1 MISKLQKLIIS
12 FLLTLVFTFVV
23 LEISHSNDN
32 VKKDFYNLNYKN
44 QIELKN
50 YLRNHEIQ
58 LAYII
63 PELKTAQIVAT
74 NKEAISISKR
84 RSLIKYIN
92 KASTTNN
99 NNPELPDKTVSR
111 LNQWDMKQLLGN
123 NRKSFKN
130 FKNNAKIGII
140 DTGVEEDHPDIKK
153 IGIKRNLV
161 PRNGYRNTDK
171 QENGLKNQ
179 ISDVVNH
186 GTAVTGQISANNDTF
201 GILPNSKPNIYR
213 VFDSKN
219 SDILWLANGIVKA
232 ADDDN
237 DVINI
242 SIGSYIINNMDNK
255 DVFRKDEKVEFD
267 ALQNAINYAYKKGTI
282 VVAANGN
289 NSVNLN
295 NIEQLNKQRNIINK
309 NKRLVYDVPA
319 MLDNVVSVGSVDK
332 NNELSSFSNY
342 GKGYTDIVS
351 VGGSTKSFNKYGKKK
366 WAIYNL
372 SKNEDIVTL
381 NNTGGYDYKVGNS
394 IASPKVTSAIA
405 LIIDKYDLYKQPD
418 KTLEILYKNGT
429 KIPHNSNSNQYDN
442 GILDMDFLLN

>member
-1 MISKLQKLIIS
+1 
-12 FLLTLVFTFVV
+12 
-23 LEISHSNDN
+23 
-32 VKKDFYNLNYKN
+32 
-44 QIELKN
+44 
-50 YLRNHEIQ
+50 
-58 LAYII
+58 
-63 PELKTAQIVAT
+63 
-74 NKEAISISKR
+74 
-84 RSLIKYIN
+84 
-92 KASTTNN
+92 
-99 NNPELPDKTVSR
+99 
-111 LNQWDMKQLLGN
+111 MKQLLGN

-351 VGGSTKSFNKYGKKK
+351 VGGSTKS
-366 WAIYNL
+366 
-372 SKNEDIVTL
+372 
-381 NNTGGYDYKVGNS
+381 
-394 IASPKVTSAIA
+394 
-405 LIIDKYDLYKQPD
+405 LINMEKR
-418 KTLEILYKNGT
+418 NGLFIIFQKM
-429 KIPHNSNSNQYDN
+429 KI
-442 GILDMDFLLN
+442 